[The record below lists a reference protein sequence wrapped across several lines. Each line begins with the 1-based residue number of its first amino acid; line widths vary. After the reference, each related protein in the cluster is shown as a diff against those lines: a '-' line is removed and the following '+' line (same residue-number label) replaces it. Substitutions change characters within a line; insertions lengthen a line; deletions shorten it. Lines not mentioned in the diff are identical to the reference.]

1 MQEIGTGSAKPS
13 GNIQHGLT
21 LGEKEYEKKK
31 HLNARAGKQKENDAP
46 LDFFVNTIDNMF
58 FLD

>member
-21 LGEKEYEKKK
+21 WGEKEYEKKK
-31 HLNARAGKQKENDAP
+31 NTLMQEQENKKKMTHP
-46 LDFFVNTIDNMF
+46 
-58 FLD
+58 